1 MNVIEVVNGRRRV
14 ACYNRSKGWEC
25 SQQSAYLDIYEYQI
39 REYLRGF
46 HIPDDYL
53 EKILDVHRKLQEAY
67 DDSGD
72 RRANLEARLQRI
84 KDLYGWGDI
93 SKEQYVVERDAIN
106 RELNAL
112 TPIKEQ
118 SETLDKLAQ
127 FLANVADAWD
137 TTNQEQ
143 RNKLARCLFQEV
155 WIKDKKVIAVRP
167 QPELK
172 PFFDLNHEAMEER
185 LSQSFG
191 KWRPRGDSN
200 PRSPP

>member
-1 MNVIEVVNGRRRV
+1 MVGVTS
-14 ACYNRSKGWEC
+14 ARSK
-25 SQQSAYLDIYEYQI
+25 
-39 REYLRGF
+39 
-46 HIPDDYL
+46 
-53 EKILDVHRKLQEAY
+53 
-67 DDSGD
+67 
-72 RRANLEARLQRI
+72 
-84 KDLYGWGDI
+84 
-93 SKEQYVVERDAIN
+93 YVVERDAIN

-172 PFFDLNHEAMEER
+172 PFFDLNHKAIEKN
-185 LSQSFG
+185 LPLTFG
-191 KWRPRGDSN
+191 KWRPRGALGSEVQLAYIVELLYPQVN
-200 PRSPP
+200 EICISPRKLSLSQRAQVANKRSGNSLRELAKQYGVSYETIRRTIKRPSDF

>member
-1 MNVIEVVNGRRRV
+1 MTS
-14 ACYNRSKGWEC
+14 ARSK
-25 SQQSAYLDIYEYQI
+25 
-39 REYLRGF
+39 
-46 HIPDDYL
+46 
-53 EKILDVHRKLQEAY
+53 
-67 DDSGD
+67 
-72 RRANLEARLQRI
+72 
-84 KDLYGWGDI
+84 
-93 SKEQYVVERDAIN
+93 YVVERDAIN

-137 TTNQEQ
+137 TANQEQ

-200 PRSPP
+200 P